1 MGSILQRTFKI
12 GGASGFPTKIYFKV
26 ISMLKKRGYTVKK
39 YKDWLEIN
47 PKSNLYQEFVRKR
60 QSIEQNLGRV
70 LSNITDM
77 RRDIE
82 LIKHDLR
89 KFEQVLEHFEEND
102 LDSLKSDF
110 VDLVESQTP
119 TGMHQLVASGKFP
132 TLVADFYKI
141 ESKEDIEKLKVSESE
156 KGLLRT
162 KWKLFQEWMEKYH
175 RAVKERTEM
184 LRKELNNRKA
194 ALENQKELVEPY
206 IKAIHK
212 VKAGEGDYTGLDDPM
227 VVESYNSVVSGV
239 ELCCWK
245 PISSKNVKRG
255 EYYSYLEINIKKK
268 TISGGGKDKESMAMD
283 MELHLKKDKE
293 IEEIKEN
300 IRKRDDL
307 LWEEVEQL
315 KGIKPIDEEEKIE
328 EEENESK
335 LKKIESAFNKIL
347 SKGKITNKGLKGEL
361 EEIARRD
368 FIDFYDNLKDLIGG
382 LKLKRH

>member
-1 MGSILQRTFKI
+1 MSPILQRTFKI
-12 GGASGFPTKIYFKV
+12 SGAAGFPTEIYFKV
-26 ISMLKKRGYTVKK
+26 IKMLKNRGYEVKK

-47 PKSNLYQEFVRKR
+47 PKSDLYQEFIRKR

-70 LSNITDM
+70 LSNVTDM

-89 KFEQVLEHFEEND
+89 KFEQVVEHFDKKD

-132 TLVADFYKI
+132 TLVADFYKV
-141 ESKEDIEKLKVSESE
+141 ESEEDIDKLKVSESE

-162 KWKLFQEWMEKYH
+162 KWKLFQEWMDKYSK
-175 RAVKERTEM
+175 AVRERSEM

-194 ALENQKELVEPY
+194 ALKNQKELVEPY
-206 IKAIHK
+206 IKAVHK
-212 VKAGEGDYTGLDDPM
+212 IKVGEGEYTGLDDPL
-227 VVESYNSVVSGV
+227 VIESYNSVVSGV
-239 ELCCWK
+239 ELSCWK
-245 PISSKNVKRG
+245 PMSSKNVEPG
-255 EYYSYLEINIKKK
+255 EYYSYLEIKIKKK
-268 TISGGGKDKESMAMD
+268 TLAAGGKDKESMAMD
-283 MELHLKKDKE
+283 MELYLKKNKE
-293 IEEIKEN
+293 IEQIEEN

-315 KGIKPIDEEEKIE
+315 KGMKPIGEEKPE
-328 EEENESK
+328 EKSQSRLE
-335 LKKIESAFNKIL
+335 KIESAFNKIL
-347 SKGKITNKGLKGEL
+347 SKGKITNKGLKDEL
-361 EEIARRD
+361 EEVIRED